1 MSGGK
6 AVVTCQKY
14 QFSENKKI
22 GLFQPKAPRHLALAH
37 VELKREHVV
46 TPAGQPQGHQSVRHQ
61 RFEPAALYPAF
72 QQRAAIDDPFGGACR
87 DVEAPHRFI
96 QNVLVKHKTRIVGPR
111 HWAQHICRVRSRSTS
126 ATTTRKHLWFYCW
139 TLHSPGIFRRANNEI
154 SNPLRSLGFF
164 VLGEYSCRKHT
175 ARRMCQLVDSKKM

>member
-1 MSGGK
+1 MSGEK

-46 TPAGQPQGHQSVRHQ
+46 IPAGQPQDHRSVRHH
-61 RFEPAALYPAF
+61 RFEPAALYNAF

-96 QNVLVKHKTRIVGPR
+96 LFQNVLVKYKTRIVDHATGL
-111 HWAQHICRVRSRSTS
+111 STLPCTITVHFCDDHS
-126 ATTTRKHLWFYCW
+126 KTPMVLLLDVTLTRYFPSGDQRDFQYP
-139 TLHSPGIFRRANNEI
+139 SEPGIFCAW
-154 SNPLRSLGFF
+154 
-164 VLGEYSCRKHT
+164 
-175 ARRMCQLVDSKKM
+175 